1 MARLQCALIG
11 VLISVTTI
19 PVAASV
25 GVAAAYR
32 DWTSF
37 RGSLGQLAVNIAALL
52 AAGTLTLVVQRAIYA
67 RRRAAHERAAS
78 ATRVSSTS
86 RSRSAAG
93 AGAARG
99 SAEDRGRAQPWAPSD
114 AQTSSFVRT
123 RPMTSPVN
131 SVVDAWPPRSGVR
144 TPDAVA
150 SRTLS

>member
-67 RRRAAHERAAS
+67 RRRAAHER
-78 ATRVSSTS
+78 R
-86 RSRSAAG
+86 RG
-93 AGAARG
+93 ARHTDVLHQPEDIEERRRPRRGARIG
-99 SAEDRGRAQPWAPSD
+99 
-114 AQTSSFVRT
+114 
-123 RPMTSPVN
+123 
-131 SVVDAWPPRSGVR
+131 
-144 TPDAVA
+144 
-150 SRTLS
+150 